1 MYCGERGIEN
11 TNLLT
16 IIRLVRMVPVFYVY
30 AFYLIC
36 SSTIDHIWLY
46 TLHIIFIERA
56 KQAPHWDVQSR
67 FRVTYICVSMS
78 VVSKMRR
85 QNYVAHVHT

>member
-1 MYCGERGIEN
+1 MYSGESGIEN
-11 TNLLT
+11 YQFINNYQTCYNGA
-16 IIRLVRMVPVFYVY
+16 VFYVY

-36 SSTIDHIWLY
+36 SSTIGHIWLY

-67 FRVTYICVSMS
+67 FRVIYIAYYT
-78 VVSKMRR
+78 SKSGIWL
-85 QNYVAHVHT
+85 VIS